1 MTHRAWTAT
10 GYVILCALSLGV
22 AGYAVVAYSLFPVG
36 KVVHPDMRVGFESQR
51 AAVYAHVFA
60 SAVAL
65 VLGPL
70 QFSARLRSVYPS
82 LHRVSGRLYLAIGV
96 LVGGLAGLTLSL
108 HAHGGLVG
116 RLGFAGLALAW
127 LATGLLAYR
136 AIRRR
141 DIPAHRRWMV
151 RNFALSFAA
160 VTLRLWLPGSVAA
173 GVPFGL
179 AYPAIAWLCWVPNLI
194 VAEWVLRRTVHP
206 ASTVATGRA
215 HLSSPAINVA
225 ASDPR
230 R

>member
-1 MTHRAWTAT
+1 M
-10 GYVILCALSLGV
+10 
-22 AGYAVVAYSLFPVG
+22 
-36 KVVHPDMRVGFESQR
+36 VHPDMRVSFESQR
-51 AAVYAHVFA
+51 AVVYTHVFA

-70 QFSARLRSVYPS
+70 QFSTRLRSAHPG
-82 LHRVSGRLYLAIGV
+82 LHRMSGRLYLGIGV
-96 LVGGLAGLTLSL
+96 LVGGLAGLSLSL

-127 LATGLLAYR
+127 LTTGLCAYR

-151 RNFALSFAA
+151 RNFGLTFAA
-160 VTLRLWLPGSVAA
+160 VTLRLWLPGSGAA

-194 VAEWVLRRTVHP
+194 VAEWWLQRTPAP
-206 ASTVATGRA
+206 ASQATGGGLRA
-215 HLSSPAINVA
+215 
-225 ASDPR
+225 
-230 R
+230 

>member
-1 MTHRAWTAT
+1 M
-10 GYVILCALSLGV
+10 GYGTLSVLSLGV
-22 AGYAVVAYSLFPVG
+22 AGYAAVAYSLFPVG
-36 KVVHPDMRVGFESQR
+36 AMVHPDMRAVFESQR

-65 VLGPL
+65 VLGPW
-70 QFSARLRSVYPS
+70 QFSTRLRSSCPG
-82 LHRVSGRLYLAIGV
+82 LHRVTGRLYLAIGV

-127 LATGLLAYR
+127 LTTGLRAYR

-151 RNFALSFAA
+151 RNFALTFAA
-160 VTLRLWLPGSVAA
+160 VTLRLWLPASVAT
-173 GVPFGL
+173 GVPFGW
-179 AYPAIAWLCWVPNLI
+179 AYPVIAWLCWVPNLL
-194 VAEWVLRRTVHP
+194 VAEWALQRTPFP
-206 ASTVATGRA
+206 ASTDAAGRPPRASQRIEATG
-215 HLSSPAINVA
+215 SG
-225 ASDPR
+225 PR